1 MRFWRDTSLSTI
13 TAGFVAML
21 VGYTSSVA
29 IVFSAARAF
38 GANDAEV
45 TSWVWAI
52 SIGMGLITM
61 GLSLR
66 WRIPTMVAWSTPGAA
81 VLATA
86 QAGQFT
92 MGQAIGAFI
101 VCGVL
106 IAFVGF
112 TGLFEKAMNK
122 IPLALAGALLAGALS
137 HFAVEGFAA
146 ASSRTGLIVAMFAAY
161 LFGRRFIVRYTM
173 MLTLGVGVVVAVATG
188 TFNSNKLQFSLAHPV
203 FTRPSFSLAAIV
215 SLALPLF
222 VVTMAGQN
230 LPGVA
235 AIRTFDYPVP
245 LSKTIGITGL
255 GTIVIAPF
263 GGYML
268 NLSAITAAICMSP
281 ESHEDKSRRY
291 TAAVWNGAFYVVIG
305 LFATAVTGLL
315 NAFPKELVRAV
326 AALALLMTIA
336 NNLTNAT
343 AEEST
348 REAAIVTFLVTLSG
362 VTIARVGSA
371 FWGALAGAIAL
382 VVLDRRP
389 KRAARD

>member
-1 MRFWRDTSLSTI
+1 VRFWRDTSPSTI

-45 TSWVWAI
+45 TSWVWAV
-52 SIGMGLITM
+52 SIGMGLITI

-86 QAGQFT
+86 APGQFT
-92 MGQAIGAFI
+92 MGQAIGTFI
-101 VCGVL
+101 VCGL
-106 IAFVGF
+106 AIAVIGF
-112 TGLFEKAMNK
+112 TGWFEKAMSR
-122 IPLALAGALLAGALS
+122 IPLALAGALLAGALT
-137 HFAVEGFAA
+137 HFAIDGFAA
-146 ASSRTGLIVAMFAAY
+146 ASSRTGMIVAMFAAY
-161 LFGRRFIVRYTM
+161 LVGRRFIVRYTM
-173 MLTLGVGVVVAVATG
+173 MFTLAVGVTVAAATG
-188 TFNSNKLQFSLAHPV
+188 SFHTTALRFSLAHPV
-203 FTRPSFSLAAIV
+203 FTRPSFSLPAIV
-215 SLALPLF
+215 SLGVPLF

-235 AIRTFDYPVP
+235 ALKTFDYPVP
-245 LSKTIGITGL
+245 LSTTIGITGL
-255 GTIVIAPF
+255 GTMAIAPF

-291 TAAVWNGAFYVVIG
+291 TAAVWNGIFYVIVG

-315 NAFPKELVRAV
+315 NAFPKELVKAV

-336 NNLTNAT
+336 NNLANAT
-343 AEEST
+343 YEEST
-348 REAAIVTFLVTLSG
+348 REAAIVTFLVTVSG
-362 VTIARVGSA
+362 VTLARVGSA
-371 FWGALAGAIAL
+371 FWGAVAGIVAL
-382 VVLDRRP
+382 LVLR
-389 KRAARD
+389 KRSTI